1 MIFDGEFTILG
12 REEQPHVIIMTND
25 EIRSIFKYQPR
36 FIILFDPVH
45 SAVREIECFK
55 AISPGRQLRVYF
67 CMYENSLEEQMYLD
81 AIKHENDAFEALIRT
96 KSEMNVFYDQ
106 EAKNVAPSDISAY
119 APKTKRKPIIVD
131 MREFRAQ
138 LPFILHLQNFKVIP
152 QTIEVGDY
160 ILSPD
165 IAVERKAPADLSSSL
180 RSGRLYEQAKKM
192 CLNFKVAILLIETD
206 KSLPVCFLPICT
218 D

>member
-96 KSEMNVFYDQ
+96 KSVSTFVKQ
-106 EAKNVAPSDISAY
+106 
-119 APKTKRKPIIVD
+119 
-131 MREFRAQ
+131 
-138 LPFILHLQNFKVIP
+138 
-152 QTIEVGDY
+152 
-160 ILSPD
+160 
-165 IAVERKAPADLSSSL
+165 
-180 RSGRLYEQAKKM
+180 
-192 CLNFKVAILLIETD
+192 
-206 KSLPVCFLPICT
+206 
-218 D
+218 